1 MLSLK
6 GDTAWQ
12 KLRSLI
18 SWLLPLPRFDLF
30 LQGTLLILTL
40 YDGFAYLLLKRS
52 AAAGEVSGNVEDLVY
67 IGAGCC
73 ELLLAPVLAWWGR
86 RRRPAALAGWLL
98 AAAVSGLLVLGFEQP
113 EVEAAG
119 VRCELLLALV
129 LAWWGRR
136 RRPAALAG
144 WLLAAAVSG
153 LLVLSFEQPEV
164 EAAGVQLCGAPPLP
178 SPPQQPGSSIRGSLV
193 IITVLLCT
201 LARVSVF
208 AHGVTYLDDHHP
220 TNAAYYYGILVSIR
234 VSTLI
239 NARSWFAAHA
249 QGPDWWKGQLSLA
262 MLTLMFGVLFL
273 LFPRRMPGWAV
284 EETVEDKSSGR
295 ATILLY
301 AYLGLRSTLAR
312 LLRSPVFVVQTLG
325 LATLNAGLWGFV
337 FQEEVFARAR
347 YHIAEAPGWSDGRTS
362 RLVSNTL
369 RTFVVVFFVAI
380 FRMRF
385 SGRFPDGIKATTA
398 SKVAAVLALLTAALF
413 TVIAV
418 LDCETSAVAGLETE
432 YEQPECSQQ
441 CECDSGRYGFAP
453 VCDVST
459 QTTYFSP
466 CHAGCSQAEDLNGF
480 LLLSSCACGGG
491 RAVRGACSLRAC
503 ATSWALYQ
511 ILYVN
516 AVALAA
522 ASLLMQGLATLRAVR
537 HSDKAAAVGLSLG
550 VVGFVTQAPAH
561 VLYMGISAS
570 QCLYSSAP
578 CLLHSQALPAYLAA
592 STAALAA
599 LSAGLCVGAWVLRRR
614 EAKS

>member
-6 GDTAWQ
+6 GDTIWQ
-12 KLRSLI
+12 KLQSLI

-52 AAAGEVSGNVEDLVY
+52 AAAGEVSGNIEDLVY

-98 AAAVSGLLVLGFEQP
+98 AAAVSGLLVL
-113 EVEAAG
+113 
-119 VRCELLLALV
+119 
-129 LAWWGRR
+129 
-136 RRPAALAG
+136 
-144 WLLAAAVSG
+144 
-153 LLVLSFEQPEV
+153 SFDQPEV

-249 QGPDWWKGQLSLA
+249 QGLDWWKGQLSLA

-273 LFPRRMPGWAV
+273 LFPRRMPGWAA
-284 EETVEDKSSGR
+284 EESLEDKSC
-295 ATILLY
+295 
-301 AYLGLRSTLAR
+301 GLRRTLAR

-418 LDCETSAVAGLETE
+418 LDCETSAVAGLGTE

-441 CECDSGRYGFAP
+441 CECDSAQYGFAP

-537 HSDKAAAVGLSLG
+537 HGDKAAAVGLSLG

-578 CLLHSQALPAYLAA
+578 CLLHTQALPVHLAA
-592 STAALAA
+592 ATAALAA
-599 LSAGLCVGAWVLRRR
+599 LSAGLCVGAFVLRRREAKTSQCLYSSAPCLLHTQTLPASLAAATAALAALSAGLCVGAFVLRRR